1 MRPRWNRDPAKTTKI
16 RDALPHNGFSSNR
29 DPDAPW
35 WGERSAFPIAPWRR
49 PFCVWRSIELQYAVT
64 MSKTVLRA
72 IALLLFLAALASWLA
87 AGANRGWTKTSVPVK
102 RTDEVTGI
110 TVDDY
115 QKRFVPGIDFLGA
128 ALLGSAI
135 LAGASFLVRNQQP
148 QPLS

>member
-1 MRPRWNRDPAKTTKI
+1 
-16 RDALPHNGFSSNR
+16 
-29 DPDAPW
+29 
-35 WGERSAFPIAPWRR
+35 
-49 PFCVWRSIELQYAVT
+49 
-64 MSKTVLRA
+64 MSKRVFRTA
-72 IALLLFLAALASWLA
+72 AALLFLAALVSWVA

-128 ALLGSAI
+128 AFLGSGL
-135 LAGASFLVRNQQP
+135 LAGASLLIRNRQP